1 MKNDEYIEYC
11 FKNRDKRECVN
22 YLIKTNIGLVY
33 NKVNKYFSNSANMSF
48 EDLIQ
53 AGTIGLWKAI
63 ETYNDDKPA
72 NFVTYS
78 SVCINNEICM
88 LLRTQQ
94 KYDRFKYLSLSY
106 IYDPNNNNS
115 NITLEDMLYDTKS
128 EEYFRNIE
136 IIEIMEQKLF
146 LSEFEKKVINMRL
159 DNKTQKEISIKLGV
173 SQSYISRVMRR
184 CEKKLRNVLRG

>member
-78 SVCINNEICM
+78 SVCINNEIYM